1 MSLNIVVF
9 AKKKYNNHKYLGFI
23 PKLHSEETM
32 TIELDILQSL
42 GIAIIAL
49 ILGNLLKDRISF
61 LRTFFIP
68 SPVIG
73 GLIISIIV
81 LILQESGICT
91 LTFDKVIQDFFMNIF
106 FTAIGLSASFGM
118 LKKSGT
124 LGIKLAIAI
133 IILLPL
139 QNIIGVTLA
148 KILGI
153 NPLHG
158 IAMGSTSMTGGIGS
172 AISFGKIMEEMG
184 AESNISIGVAAA
196 TFGLLAGSLVG
207 GPTARRL
214 IAKNNLI
221 SQGSL
226 SSKKISDIKNITNQ
240 KTLTRAIIIIG
251 LAAFLGTFINK
262 ILAMTGLNFPYY
274 VGCQFGGL
282 IVRNIYDSLKKPLDM
297 DNIDLVGNI
306 SLSLFL
312 SLALINLNISA
323 ILTLAGPMLII
334 LIAQAIFIAIYTSLV
349 TFNLLGRNYDAAVM
363 VAGHCG
369 VGLGQTPN
377 AMANMEAI
385 IEEKGAADVAMFIF
399 PIVLAIAVNLTNPIV
414 ITFFI
419 NHFA

>member
-1 MSLNIVVF
+1 
-9 AKKKYNNHKYLGFI
+9 
-23 PKLHSEETM
+23 M
-32 TIELDILQSL
+32 TIELDIIQSL
-42 GIAIIAL
+42 GIAILAL
-49 ILGNLLKDRISF
+49 ILGNFLKSKITF

-73 GLIISIIV
+73 GLIVSLIV
-81 LILQESGICT
+81 LIIKESGDIN
-91 LTFDKVIQDFFMNIF
+91 LEFDKILQDFFMNIF
-106 FTAIGLSASFGM
+106 FTAIGLSASFAM

-124 LGIKLAIAI
+124 LGLKLALAI

-139 QNIIGVTLA
+139 QNIIGVGLA
-148 KILGI
+148 KVLGI

-184 AESNISIGVAAA
+184 AESNITIGVAAA

-214 IAKNNLI
+214 ISKNKLMPE
-221 SQGSL
+221 GSL
-226 SSKKISDIKNITNQ
+226 SKHKKINIKSLTNQ
-240 KTLTRAIIIIG
+240 NTLTKAIIIIG

-262 ILAMTGLNFPYY
+262 ILSLTGLNFPYY

-323 ILTLAGPMLII
+323 ILGLAGPMLII

-349 TFNLLGRNYDAAVM
+349 TFNLLGRDFDAAVM
-363 VAGHCG
+363 VTGHCG

-377 AMANMEAI
+377 AIANMEAI
-385 IEEKGAADVAMFIF
+385 IEEKGSADVAMFIF
-399 PIVLAIAVNLTNPIV
+399 PIVLAIAVNLTNPLV

-419 NHFA
+419 NLFS

>member
-1 MSLNIVVF
+1 
-9 AKKKYNNHKYLGFI
+9 
-23 PKLHSEETM
+23 M

-42 GIAIIAL
+42 GLAIFAL
-49 ILGNLLKDRISF
+49 ILGNFLKDRFSF

-73 GLIISIIV
+73 GLIISILV
-81 LILQESGICT
+81 LILEKSGIAK
-91 LTFDKVIQDFFMNIF
+91 LEFDKILQDFFMNIF
-106 FTAIGLSASFGM
+106 FTAIGLSASFAM
-118 LKKSGT
+118 LKKSGS
-124 LGIKLAIAI
+124 LGIKLALAI

-139 QNIIGVTLA
+139 QNIIGVSLA
-148 KILGI
+148 KVLGI

-184 AESNISIGVAAA
+184 AESNITIGVASA

-214 IAKNNLI
+214 ISKNKLVTK
-221 SQGSL
+221 GSL
-226 SSKKISDIKNITNQ
+226 SKENKFDIKSLTNQ
-240 KTLTRAIIIIG
+240 KTLTKAIIIIG

-262 ILAMTGLNFPYY
+262 ILAKTGVNFPYY

-323 ILTLAGPMLII
+323 ILGLAGPMLII
-334 LIAQAIFIAIYTSLV
+334 LIAQAVFIALYTSLV
-349 TFNLLGRNYDAAVM
+349 TFNILGRDYDAAVM

-385 IEEKGAADVAMFIF
+385 IEEKGPADLAMFIF
-399 PIVLAIAVNLTNPIV
+399 PIVLAIAVNFTNPIV

>member
-1 MSLNIVVF
+1 
-9 AKKKYNNHKYLGFI
+9 
-23 PKLHSEETM
+23 M
-32 TIELDILQSL
+32 TLQLDILQSL

-49 ILGNLLKDRISF
+49 VLGNLAKNKFSF
-61 LRTFFIP
+61 LKTFFIP

-73 GLIISIIV
+73 GLIISILV
-81 LILQESGICT
+81 LILKETKIASVE
-91 LTFDKVIQDFFMNIF
+91 FDKILQDFFMNIF
-106 FTAIGLSASFGM
+106 FTAIGLSASFSM
-118 LKKSGT
+118 LKKSGV
-124 LGIKLAIAI
+124 LGLKLALAI

-139 QNIIGVTLA
+139 QNLIGVGLA
-148 KILGI
+148 KFFGI

-172 AISFGKIMEEMG
+172 AISFGKIMEKMG
-184 AESNISIGVAAA
+184 AESNITIGVAAA

-214 IAKNNLI
+214 IAKNNLQ
-221 SQGSL
+221 SKGAL
-226 SSKKISDIKNITNQ
+226 SRDTLADIKSLINQ
-240 KTLTRAIIIIG
+240 KSLTKAIIIIG

-262 ILAMTGLNFPYY
+262 ILAKTGLNFPYY

-282 IVRNIYDSLKKPLDM
+282 IVRNVYDFIKKPIDM

-323 ILTLAGPMLII
+323 ILTLAGPMLVIM
-334 LIAQAIFIAIYTSLV
+334 IAQAIFIAIYTSLV
-349 TFNLLGRNYDAAVM
+349 TFNLLGRDYDAAVM

-385 IEEKGAADVAMFIF
+385 IEEKGPADASMFIF
-399 PIVLAIAVNLTNPIV
+399 PIVLAIAVNFTNPIV

-419 NHFA
+419 NHFS

>member
-1 MSLNIVVF
+1 
-9 AKKKYNNHKYLGFI
+9 
-23 PKLHSEETM
+23 M

-42 GIAIIAL
+42 GLAIFAL
-49 ILGNLLKDRISF
+49 ILGNFLKDRFNF

-68 SPVIG
+68 IPVIG
-73 GLIISIIV
+73 GLIISILV
-81 LILQESGICT
+81 LILEKSGIAK
-91 LTFDKVIQDFFMNIF
+91 LEFDKVLQDFFMNIF
-106 FTAIGLSASFGM
+106 FTAIGLSASFAM
-118 LKKSGT
+118 LKKSGS
-124 LGIKLAIAI
+124 LGIKLALAI

-139 QNIIGVTLA
+139 QNIIGVALA
-148 KILGI
+148 KALGI

-172 AISFGKIMEEMG
+172 AISFGKIMEKMG
-184 AESNISIGVAAA
+184 AESNITIGVAAA

-214 IAKNNLI
+214 ISKNKLVTR
-221 SQGSL
+221 GSL
-226 SSKKISDIKNITNQ
+226 SKANKFDIKTLTNQ
-240 KTLTRAIIIIG
+240 KTLTKAIIIIG
-251 LAAFLGTFINK
+251 LSAFLGTFINK
-262 ILAMTGLNFPYY
+262 ILARTGLNFPYY

-323 ILTLAGPMLII
+323 ILGLAGPMLVI
-334 LIAQAIFIAIYTSLV
+334 LIAQAVFIAIYTSLV
-349 TFNLLGRNYDAAVM
+349 TFNILGRDYDAAVM

-385 IEEKGAADVAMFIF
+385 IEEKGPADVAMFIF

>member
-1 MSLNIVVF
+1 MI
-9 AKKKYNNHKYLGFI
+9 
-23 PKLHSEETM
+23 
-32 TIELDILQSL
+32 IELDILQSL

-49 ILGNLLKDRISF
+49 ILGNFLKNKIEF
-61 LRTFFIP
+61 LRTYFIP

-73 GLIISIIV
+73 GLIISV
-81 LILQESGICT
+81 LVLLLKESLGFEF
-91 LTFDKVIQDFFMNIF
+91 TFDKILQDFFMNIF
-106 FTAIGLSASFGM
+106 FTAIGLSASFAM
-118 LKKSGT
+118 LKKSGS
-124 LGIKLAIAI
+124 LGIKLALAI

-139 QNIIGVTLA
+139 QNVIGVGLA

-172 AISFGKIMEEMG
+172 AVSFGKIMESMG
-184 AESNISIGVAAA
+184 AENNISIGVAAA

-207 GPTARRL
+207 GPVARRL
-214 IAKNNLI
+214 ISKNNLKTKGHLKANTI
-221 SQGSL
+221 D
-226 SSKKISDIKNITNQ
+226 KIKSITNQ
-240 KTLTRAIIIIG
+240 KSLTKAIIIIG

-262 ILAMTGLNFPYY
+262 ILAKTGLNFPYY

-282 IVRNIYDSLKKPLDM
+282 VVRNIYDSLKKPLDM
-297 DNIDLVGNI
+297 ENIDIVGNI
-306 SLSLFL
+306 SLSIFL

-323 ILTLAGPMLII
+323 ILGLAGPMLII
-334 LIAQAIFIAIYTSLV
+334 MLAQGVFIAIYTSLV
-349 TFNLLGRNYDAAVM
+349 TFNLLGRDYDAAVM

-385 IEEKGAADVAMFIF
+385 IEEKGPADVAMFIF

-419 NHFA
+419 NNFS

>member
-1 MSLNIVVF
+1 
-9 AKKKYNNHKYLGFI
+9 
-23 PKLHSEETM
+23 M

-42 GIAIIAL
+42 GLAIFAL
-49 ILGNLLKDRISF
+49 ILGNFLKNRFNF

-73 GLIISIIV
+73 GLIISILV
-81 LILQESGICT
+81 LILEKSGIAK
-91 LTFDKVIQDFFMNIF
+91 LEFDKVLQNFFMNIF
-106 FTAIGLSASFGM
+106 FTAIGLSASFAM
-118 LKKSGT
+118 LKKSGS
-124 LGIKLAIAI
+124 LGIKLALAI

-139 QNIIGVTLA
+139 QNIIGVSLA
-148 KILGI
+148 KVLGI

-184 AESNISIGVAAA
+184 AESNITIGVAAA

-214 IAKNNLI
+214 ISKNKLVTK
-221 SQGSL
+221 GSL
-226 SSKKISDIKNITNQ
+226 SKENKFDIKSLTNQ
-240 KTLTRAIIIIG
+240 KTLTKAIIIIG

-262 ILAMTGLNFPYY
+262 ILAKTGVNFPYY

-323 ILTLAGPMLII
+323 ILGLAGPMLII
-334 LIAQAIFIAIYTSLV
+334 LIAQAVFIALYTSLV
-349 TFNLLGRNYDAAVM
+349 TFNILGRDYDAAVM

-385 IEEKGAADVAMFIF
+385 IEEKGPADLAMFIF
-399 PIVLAIAVNLTNPIV
+399 PIVLAIAVNFTNPIV

>member
-1 MSLNIVVF
+1 MI
-9 AKKKYNNHKYLGFI
+9 
-23 PKLHSEETM
+23 
-32 TIELDILQSL
+32 IELDILQSL
-42 GIAIIAL
+42 GIAILAL
-49 ILGNLLKDRISF
+49 ILGNFLKNKIAF
-61 LRTFFIP
+61 LRTYFIP

-81 LILQESGICT
+81 LLLKELGNYEF
-91 LTFDKVIQDFFMNIF
+91 TFDKILQDFFMNIF
-106 FTAIGLSASFGM
+106 FTAIGLSASFAM
-118 LKKSGT
+118 LKKSGS
-124 LGIKLAIAI
+124 LGIKLALAI

-139 QNIIGVTLA
+139 QNVIGVGLA
-148 KILGI
+148 KLLGI

-172 AISFGKIMEEMG
+172 AVSFGKIMEDLG
-184 AESNISIGVAAA
+184 ATNNISIGVASA

-207 GPTARRL
+207 GPVARRL
-214 IAKNNLI
+214 ISKNNLKT
-221 SQGSL
+221 SGHLSTSSL
-226 SSKKISDIKNITNQ
+226 DKIRSITNQ
-240 KTLTRAIIIIG
+240 KSLTQAIIIIG

-262 ILAMTGLNFPYY
+262 ILEKTGLNFPYY

-282 IVRNIYDSLKKPLDM
+282 VVRNIYDYIKKPLDM
-297 DNIDLVGNI
+297 ENIDIVGNI

-323 ILTLAGPMLII
+323 ILGLAGPMLII
-334 LIAQAIFIAIYTSLV
+334 MLAQAVFIAIYTSLV
-349 TFNLLGRNYDAAVM
+349 SFNILGRNFDAAVM

-385 IEEKGAADVAMFIF
+385 IEEKGPADVAMFIF

-419 NHFA
+419 NNFS

>member
-1 MSLNIVVF
+1 
-9 AKKKYNNHKYLGFI
+9 
-23 PKLHSEETM
+23 M

-42 GIAIIAL
+42 GLAIFAL
-49 ILGNLLKDRISF
+49 ILGNFLKDRFNF

-73 GLIISIIV
+73 GLIISILV
-81 LILQESGICT
+81 LILEKSGIAK
-91 LTFDKVIQDFFMNIF
+91 LEFDKVLQDFFMNIF
-106 FTAIGLSASFGM
+106 FTAIGLSASFAM
-118 LKKSGT
+118 LKKSGS
-124 LGIKLAIAI
+124 LGIKLALAI

-139 QNIIGVTLA
+139 QNIIGVALA
-148 KILGI
+148 KALGI

-172 AISFGKIMEEMG
+172 AISFGKIMEKMG
-184 AESNISIGVAAA
+184 AESNITIGVAAA

-214 IAKNNLI
+214 ISKNKLVTR
-221 SQGSL
+221 GSL
-226 SSKKISDIKNITNQ
+226 SKANKFDIKTLTNQ
-240 KTLTRAIIIIG
+240 KTLTKAIIIIG
-251 LAAFLGTFINK
+251 LSAFLGTFINK
-262 ILAMTGLNFPYY
+262 ILARTGLNFPYY

-323 ILTLAGPMLII
+323 ILGLAGPMLVI
-334 LIAQAIFIAIYTSLV
+334 LIAQAVFIAIYTSLV
-349 TFNLLGRNYDAAVM
+349 TFNILGRDYDAAVM

-385 IEEKGAADVAMFIF
+385 IEEKGPADVAMFIF
-399 PIVLAIAVNLTNPIV
+399 PIVLAIAVNFTNPIV

>member
-1 MSLNIVVF
+1 
-9 AKKKYNNHKYLGFI
+9 
-23 PKLHSEETM
+23 M
-32 TIELDILQSL
+32 TIQLDILQSL

-49 ILGNLLKDRISF
+49 ALGTYLKNKISF
-61 LRTFFIP
+61 LKTFFIP
-68 SPVIG
+68 SPVVG
-73 GLIISIIV
+73 GLIISFIV
-81 LILQESGICT
+81 LILKETGAYN
-91 LTFDKVIQDFFMNIF
+91 LEFDKILQDFFMNIF
-106 FTAIGLSASFGM
+106 FAAIGLSASFSM
-118 LKKSGT
+118 LKKSGS
-124 LGIKLAIAI
+124 LGLKLALAI
-133 IILLPL
+133 VILLPL
-139 QNIIGVTLA
+139 QNLIGVSLA
-148 KILGI
+148 KILGL
-153 NPLHG
+153 NPLQG
-158 IAMGSTSMTGGIGS
+158 VAMGSTSMTGGIGS
-172 AISFGKIMEEMG
+172 AISFGKIMEDMG
-184 AESNISIGVAAA
+184 TESAISIGVAAA

-214 IAKNNLI
+214 IGKNRLT
-221 SQGSL
+221 SRGSL
-226 SSKKISDIKNITNQ
+226 SKRTLADIKTITNQ
-240 KTLTRAIIIIG
+240 KTLTKAIIIVS

-262 ILAMTGLNFPYY
+262 ILEKTGLNFPYY

-282 IVRNIYDSLKKPLDM
+282 IVRNIYDFFKKPLDM

-323 ILTLAGPMLII
+323 ILGLAGPMLII
-334 LIAQAIFIAIYTSLV
+334 MIAQGMFISIYTSLV
-349 TFNLLGRNYDAAVM
+349 TFNLLGANYDAAVM

-385 IEEKGAADVAMFIF
+385 IEEKGPADVAMFIF